1 MKINIRDCEVRKGYL
16 SRAEQ
21 EEMRDD
27 IRAVVQAAPLFQ
39 PLTPWGKPMSV
50 RMSAA
55 GKYGW
60 YTDRKGYRYEA
71 SHPNGANWPDIPASV
86 LKIWRAL
93 VSETRE
99 PDCCLI
105 NYYREKARM
114 GLHQDKDEADF
125 AWPVLS
131 VSLGDTAV
139 FRIGGP
145 NRSDATESVSL
156 ESGDV
161 AILGGKARLAFH
173 GIDRIKPG
181 SSTLLKDGGRLNLT
195 LRVVD

>member
-1 MKINIRDCEVRKGYL
+1 MKVSINGCVVHKGHL
-16 SRAEQ
+16 DRGTQ
-21 EEMRDD
+21 ETIRDD
-27 IRAVVQAAPLFQ
+27 IRAAINDAPLFQ

-60 YTDRKGYRYEA
+60 FTDRKGYRYEPR
-71 SHPNGANWPDIPASV
+71 HPNGSAWPRIPLSV
-86 LKIWRAL
+86 LTIWRNL
-93 VSETRE
+93 VSTTRD

-105 NYYREKARM
+105 NLYRGKARM

-125 AWPVLS
+125 SWPVLS
-131 VSLGDTAV
+131 ISLGDTAI
-139 FRIGGP
+139 FRVGGAS
-145 NRSDATESVSL
+145 RKDATESLAL

-161 AILGGKARLAFH
+161 AILGESARLAYH